1 MATKFQTIP
10 FKLKFKNTSLQILIK
25 TISLKKSRLFQDND
39 KVLKKAQL
47 MKVVKKS
54 IVHILIAQRSLK
66 LSSLKDMK
74 SKSKK
79 TKTSMLQNG

>member
-1 MATKFQTIP
+1 MA
-10 FKLKFKNTSLQILIK
+10 K
-25 TISLKKSRLFQDND
+25 TRSLKKSRLFQEKD
-39 KVLKKAQL
+39 KALKKAQL

-54 IVHILIAQRSLK
+54 IVHIFNVITQRSLK

-79 TKTSMLQNG
+79 TKTSMPQNG